1 MSLPRLVL
9 ACALAGASA
18 VNHTLGY
25 LPFSWDTLPRYTF
38 CVNSSGPLNDE
49 ALAYVAKQP
58 IFLNNP
64 VLTRPAGSI
73 DRSEV
78 RMPAQAAALRALNPD
93 QRQWFYYA
101 IDLVRVHNFEND
113 HWMEAHPECQ
123 LRDVNGDAV
132 PRMVWDFGSECG
144 AERWLNTSR
153 ALVTA
158 GKLNGVFI
166 DGFQGCNPF
175 EGDMG
180 CVRVCTSEAGCDDE
194 TMKRWNA
201 GLVAALWRLKREILG
216 KNGTLICN
224 YTPGPFTCDP
234 SKPIAECPCDGTND
248 ERGGGNFDHVASIA
262 EIEATQ
268 GDYAMLTHVPHA
280 NDDHTLLKSMAQ
292 FLIAAS
298 DYQYHGSGF
307 GYECGA
313 DGWLARSDAVERAYA
328 APLGA
333 PRGDANETAGCAP
346 EKGCCAR
353 NATCDPSCHAPGE
366 YCVRDRA
373 FATGTRVFV
382 NYTAGGGCVLWS
394 DGTNTSYLDDRG
406 VDGCVEAGA
415 WFA

>member
-1 MSLPRLVL
+1 MSLPRLVV

-18 VNHTLGY
+18 VNHTLKY

-73 DRSEV
+73 DRSEA
-78 RMPAQAAALRALNPD
+78 RMPVQAAALRALNPN

-132 PRMVWDFGSECG
+132 PRTVWDFGSECG

-158 GKLNGVFI
+158 GGLDGVFI

-180 CVRVCTSEAGCDDE
+180 CVRVCTSKAGCDDE

-216 KNGTLICN
+216 ENGTLICN

-234 SKPIAECPCDGTND
+234 SKPISECPCDGTND
-248 ERGGGNFDHVASIA
+248 ERGGGNFDHVSSIA

-268 GDYAMLTHVPHA
+268 GDYAMLTHVPHTSSTGRRIF
-280 NDDHTLLKSMAQ
+280 D
-292 FLIAAS
+292 
-298 DYQYHGSGF
+298 
-307 GYECGA
+307 
-313 DGWLARSDAVERAYA
+313 WRSSSA
-328 APLGA
+328 
-333 PRGDANETAGCAP
+333 
-346 EKGCCAR
+346 
-353 NATCDPSCHAPGE
+353 
-366 YCVRDRA
+366 
-373 FATGTRVFV
+373 
-382 NYTAGGGCVLWS
+382 
-394 DGTNTSYLDDRG
+394 
-406 VDGCVEAGA
+406 
-415 WFA
+415 